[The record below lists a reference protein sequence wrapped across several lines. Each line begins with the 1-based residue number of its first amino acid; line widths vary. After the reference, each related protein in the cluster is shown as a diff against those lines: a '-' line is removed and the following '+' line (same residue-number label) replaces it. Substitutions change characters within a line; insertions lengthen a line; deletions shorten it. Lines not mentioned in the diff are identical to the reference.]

1 MFNRIKHWLG
11 IESIKIKLLLP
22 PEQPIK
28 GILQG
33 KVVFTSMTAQKV
45 ESLTITLYEYYTKGR
60 KKRKEKQTFELGT
73 ITLEKRFTVPK
84 DQEIKIAF
92 KLHYK
97 NVHSEMDDLAD
108 GNVLLKGVTKA
119 AKFVGNIQSTYELV
133 AEVNVKGAGLNP
145 FDKVEVILA

>member
-22 PEQPIK
+22 AEQPIK
-28 GILQG
+28 GILHG
-33 KVVFTSMTAQKV
+33 KVVFSSMTEQKV
-45 ESLTITLYEYYTKGR
+45 EHLTITLFEYYTKGR

-73 ITLEKRFTVPK
+73 ITLEKRFTVPANK
-84 DQEIKIAF
+84 EIKVAF

-97 NVHSEMDDLAD
+97 NVHSEMDELAD
-108 GNVLLKGVTKA
+108 SNVLLKGVTKA

-133 AEVNVKGAGLNP
+133 AEANVKGAGLNP
-145 FDKVEVILA
+145 FDKLEVILT